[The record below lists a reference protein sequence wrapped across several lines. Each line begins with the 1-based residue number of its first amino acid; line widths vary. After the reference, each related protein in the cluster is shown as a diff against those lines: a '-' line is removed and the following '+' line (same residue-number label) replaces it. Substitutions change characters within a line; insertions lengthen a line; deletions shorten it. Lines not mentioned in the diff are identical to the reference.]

1 MLTDS
6 NCELSVKGVVTPV
19 DNQLQMEFER
29 VLRQYGDNIYHI
41 ALLHTKNNMDAQDI
55 VQEVFLKYA
64 ERQDAFESDEHR
76 KAWLIR
82 VTVNMCKNLLK
93 SSWFKKT
100 TDLNEDILPTTSIES
115 EQNTVVDAVM
125 KLPEKYRDVIHLF
138 YFEGYSIKEIS
149 DITGQKVNA
158 VKTQLSRAR
167 NQLKNILKGEF
178 DFEI

>member
-1 MLTDS
+1 
-6 NCELSVKGVVTPV
+6 
-19 DNQLQMEFER
+19 
-29 VLRQYGDNIYHI
+29 
-41 ALLHTKNNMDAQDI
+41 
-55 VQEVFLKYA
+55 
-64 ERQDAFESDEHR
+64 
-76 KAWLIR
+76 
-82 VTVNMCKNLLK
+82 MCKNLLK